1 MRTTIIKKT
10 LRVPTSGGAPGDGAV
25 VARQLDAALI
35 RSGFKASRELLE
47 HVSNLAAAEEFAA
60 EVVRAVKELIG
71 ARGQHN
77 PYFKEF
83 PHNVPGTLAFWWECV
98 RDAVE
103 QGVEPT
109 GNLLDLPKY
118 GRVQHSYEEMLA
130 AHDDLIPSLKDRVTV
145 VRLGGTL
152 EEEVQRLFE
161 ELATSPIPLAEN
173 DRTVL
178 GELAMLAE
186 DVELDVPVRENRAIL
201 NAVRLVAQR
210 PLRDVD
216 TVTDVLRLAAEASGG
231 DVTLEEPTRFR
242 SFRRPERRALL
253 QALDQIAESKLG
265 DVGQHREA
273 WKRLGERLHPHEY
286 PFDRAQDVFAVA
298 RREKVARSFAGQV
311 EMAFAE
317 NDVERAVSILAKAP
331 GLLLRQLD
339 RLLRNGAEDLAT
351 HVAAAVPEVSSRV
364 LVSVLEHLEN
374 RTTPDTARVFATR
387 ARKVWIADDDRE
399 PLEPEAVAQIVE
411 VVENELVRRLPEYSE
426 LVVDDEVLDVVVPL
440 TGVEEGFGVLPRG
453 SKLSFDGDVLRFFVH
468 WRQQAKR
475 TDYDLS
481 AVLLNERFEYKG
493 QVSWTQLKDGGVVH
507 SGDVTDA
514 SNGATEFID
523 VQRIKSTAKYVVP
536 QVNVYSGEGFDDV
549 AESMFGF
556 MSRDL
561 DQMGKPFEPSTVRA
575 RSSMRG
581 KGKVALP
588 VMFEREGDTWS
599 GTWLHLYLRGSSWGN
614 RVEENRDVVKLIAAA
629 ALRRKYFTVARL
641 RDLFAR
647 KESTVDA
654 PAIRVGLAQDE
665 TGTVTTVSELGKLLS
680 D

>member
-1 MRTTIIKKT
+1 MRTTIIKRT
-10 LRVPTSGGAPGDGAV
+10 LRVPTSDGAPGDGAA
-25 VARQLDAALI
+25 VARQLDAALL
-35 RSGFKASRELLE
+35 RSGFKASRDLLE
-47 HVSNLAAAEEFAA
+47 HVSGLHDAEEFAGDT
-60 EVVRAVKELIG
+60 VRAVKELIG

-83 PHNVPGTLAFWWECV
+83 PHNVPDTLAFWWECV

-109 GNLLDLPKY
+109 GNLLDLPGY
-118 GRVQHSYEEMLA
+118 GRVQHTYEEMLA
-130 AHDDLIPSLKDRVTV
+130 AHDDLVPSLKDRVTV

-173 DRTVL
+173 DRALL
-178 GELAMLAE
+178 GELAVLAE

-201 NAVRLVAQR
+201 NAARLVAQR
-210 PLRDVD
+210 PLQDVD

-253 QALDQIAESKLG
+253 RALNEVAESKLG
-265 DVGQHREA
+265 DVNQHREA

-286 PFDRAQDVFAVA
+286 PFERAQDVFAVA
-298 RREKVARSFAGQV
+298 RKEKVARSFAGQV
-311 EMAFAE
+311 ELAFA
-317 NDVERAVSILAKAP
+317 DGDTDRAARILANAP

-339 RLLRNGAEDLAT
+339 RLLRNGAADLPAR
-351 HVAAAVPEVSSRV
+351 VGEAVPQVSSRV
-364 LVSVLEHLEN
+364 LISVLEHLSN
-374 RTTPDTARVFATR
+374 RSAPDTARVFATR
-387 ARKVWIADDDRE
+387 ARRVWIADDDRA
-399 PLEPEAVAQIVE
+399 PLDPAQVAPIVE
-411 VVENELVRRLPEYSE
+411 VVEDELVRRLPEHSA
-426 LVVDDEVLDVVVPL
+426 LHVDDEVLDVVVPVSG
-440 TGVEEGFGVLPRG
+440 TEEGFGVLPRG
-453 SKLSFDGDVLRFFVH
+453 SKLTFEGDVLRFFVH

-481 AVLLNERFEYKG
+481 AVLLNEKFEYQG
-493 QVSWTQLKDGGVVH
+493 QVSWTQLKDGGAVH

-514 SNGATEFID
+514 SAGATEFVD
-523 VQRIKSTAKYVVP
+523 VHRLRTNARYVVP
-536 QVNVYSGEGFDDV
+536 QVNIYSGEGFDDV

-556 MSRDL
+556 MTRDL

-575 RSSMRG
+575 RSSLRG

-588 VMFEREGDTWS
+588 VMFEREGDTWF
-599 GTWLHLYLRGSSWGN
+599 GTWLHLYLRGSAWGN

-629 ALRRKYFTVARL
+629 ALRRRYFTVTRV

-647 KESTVDA
+647 MGSTVDA
-654 PAIRVGLAQDE
+654 PAIRIGLAQDE
-665 TGTVTTVSELGKLLS
+665 TGAVTTVAELGKLLS